1 MNDDDAGLLARR
13 RIMREV
19 LLATD
24 RLHKTL
30 WQAVTEQVAR
40 EDISAVQWLI
50 LSDIA
55 HGQGGTLTDYV
66 RWLARD
72 PGALSRAI
80 SGLTAR
86 GLLASARSDGDRRR
100 VSLALTPLGQALH
113 ARLGPRLDRLAAAL
127 EQGFSTLP
135 MDDLVARMD
144 RATRGV
150 RERPRGSVP
159 TSRNRPQG

>member
-1 MNDDDAGLLARR
+1 
-13 RIMREV
+13 MREV

-55 HGQGGTLTDYV
+55 HGQGGTLTDYA

-80 SGLTAR
+80 SGLAER
-86 GLLASARSDGDRRR
+86 GLLASARSGGDRRR
-100 VSLALTPLGQALH
+100 VTLALTPLGQTLH

-127 EQGFSTLP
+127 EQGFGTLP

-150 RERPRGSVP
+150 RERPRGTLP
-159 TSRNRPQG
+159 TPWGLPPG